1 MEKAT
6 RLNKMAD
13 LLEDGREPDIAKLA
27 KTFKVSEST
36 IKRDLSTI
44 ANQTRENNNSSA
56 DLNRPPPVSQS
67 SQTSPVESPD
77 VSGDDTP
84 PRPPDTPDS
93 IPVDQE
99 AAALLEASFRLGAAG
114 EAVEYHSYS
123 SLLVAC
129 MLAENPASR
138 WFRRRLAELQVEVTN
153 QKTNLALAH
162 LSDDE
167 LIDLAA
173 GRSSIKLKRKTLDWT
188 MSATGWIGKAA
199 DFARRH
205 NPSNIREVSARDLIA
220 AFVFQCNF
228 HSADREK
235 MGLGPAHD
243 QAEGRG
249 VELANGFLS
258 FIFEQHRAEYDIWT
272 EIFRDEFKVEPK
284 PDILQG
290 PATRLS
296 SDRWTIIDRLGYMG
310 YARAIRHFLLHP
322 RTRPPMSIS
331 IQAPWG
337 AGKTS
342 LMRMIQSELDPEAV
356 DAALVGGWSEY
367 LGGTVGMLQSRVN
380 LGRFL
385 KIIQGKERA
394 KSKFQGKHPERY
406 TVWFNAWKYESGDQ
420 LWAGLATAIIDQIS
434 TRMEPLHR
442 EEFLLRLQAAR
453 IDPAKIR
460 RHIYELAFNNTLT
473 GMRNAWLWVR
483 SALPLVLGGI
493 LQGEANLEGALSAG
507 AIGSLLWAASETFK
521 LYNKENE
528 KAKNEPVST
537 SLADV
542 VSVPDYDS
550 EIGFTHRVV
559 EDLQHIFKAL
569 KDSTP
574 PSKETEDGMPPI
586 VVFIDDLDRCS
597 PRKVA
602 DVIEGVNMFLAGDF
616 MPCIFVIGM
625 DPQMVSAAL
634 EKAHKDIIGQLPRY
648 DRKTPLGWRFMDK
661 FVQLPFTIP
670 PPDAN
675 RLTEFRNYLLYGTEV
690 EAVVAEGEQMAR
702 DSQEVISSGNDAK
715 AAALRVASEVGKGKQ
730 LEQAKIEAAA
740 DVLRSTFA
748 LRLQDKMSENFSDSH
763 PLVQDMLSEAA
774 KEYSNNPRDI
784 KRLLN
789 VVRFQYFISRFRL
802 ANDLGIPD
810 PDIMGRWVA
819 LSLRWP
825 AFVRWLQWSPPL
837 VDVELK
843 PDIENQP
850 ELLSEIV
857 CNRLK
862 TLERLSREKI
872 PFEKWREKVR
882 QELHLSEGDV
892 QWDSDP
898 VLRAFLGDKKAKPLS
913 EGAGLGFY

>member
-1 MEKAT
+1 M
-6 RLNKMAD
+6 
-13 LLEDGREPDIAKLA
+13 
-27 KTFKVSEST
+27 SEST
-36 IKRDLSTI
+36 IRRDLNQLAKQQKIEKVSST
-44 ANQTRENNNSSA
+44 
-56 DLNRPPPVSQS
+56 DLNRPPPVNPSAQI
-67 SQTSPVESPD
+67 PKVES
-77 VSGDDTP
+77 SLASEMGTP
-84 PRPPDTPDS
+84 PRPPDTPNS

-114 EAVEYHSYS
+114 EAIEYHSYS

-138 WFRRRLAELQVEVTN
+138 WFRRRLAELPVEVTA
-153 QKTNLALAH
+153 QKTNLALEH
-162 LSDDE
+162 LTDDE

-173 GRSSIKLKRKTLDWT
+173 GRSTIELKNKSLDWT
-188 MSATGWIGKAA
+188 SSARGWLDKAA

-205 NPSNIREVSARDLIA
+205 NQSTTFEVSARDLIA

-228 HSADREK
+228 HLEDRVS
-235 MGLGPAHD
+235 MGLGPAHE
-243 QAEGRG
+243 QAEDRG

-258 FIFEQHRAEYDIWT
+258 FIFEQHRSEYDVWT
-272 EIFRDEFKVEPK
+272 QIFREEFKIEPK

-296 SDRWTIIDRLGYMG
+296 SDRWTITDRLGYMG

-331 IQAPWG
+331 VQAPWG

-342 LMRMIQSELDPEAV
+342 LMRMIQRELDPEAV
-356 DAALVGGWSEY
+356 DAALAGGWSEY
-367 LGGTVGMLQSRVN
+367 LGSKAAGVSPSRVD

-385 KIIQGKERA
+385 KIIQGKEGE

-434 TRMEPLHR
+434 TRMEPMHR

-453 IDPAKIR
+453 IDPAKVR
-460 RHIYELAFNNTLT
+460 SRIYELAFTKTLT
-473 GMRNAWLWVR
+473 GLRDVWLWVR
-483 SALPLVLGGI
+483 SAIPLGIASI
-493 LQGEANLEGALSAG
+493 LQGVAGLEGALPAG
-507 AIGSLLWAASETFK
+507 TVASLLWAAAETFK
-521 LYNKENE
+521 LYGEMNE
-528 KAKNEPVST
+528 EAKGEPVST
-537 SLADV
+537 TLGDV

-574 PSKETEDGMPPI
+574 QTKDTEDGIPPI

-616 MPCIFVIGM
+616 MPCIFIIGM

-634 EKAHKDIIGQLPRY
+634 EKAHKEIVDQLPRY
-648 DRKTPLGWRFMDK
+648 DLKTPLGWRFMDK
-661 FVQLPFTIP
+661 FIQLPFTIP
-670 PPDAN
+670 PPDSTHLA
-675 RLTEFRNYLLYGTEV
+675 EYRNYLLYGTEV
-690 EAVVAEGEQMAR
+690 EAVVEEGEQVAR
-702 DSQEVISSGNDAK
+702 ASKEVISSGSEAK
-715 AAALRVASEVGKGKQ
+715 AAAMRVAIEVGKEKR

-763 PLVQDMLSEAA
+763 PLVQDMLNEAA

-789 VVRFQYFISRFRL
+789 VVRFQYFISRFRI
-802 ANDLGIPD
+802 ANDMGIPD

-825 AFVRWLQWSPPL
+825 AFVRWLQWSPPR
-837 VDVELK
+837 VEVEVKKGVESQL
-843 PDIENQP
+843 

-857 CNRLK
+857 QNRLK
-862 TLERLSREKI
+862 TLENLSREDI
-872 PFEKWREKVR
+872 PFEEWRGKVH
-882 QELHLSEGDV
+882 QKLHLSEGDV
-892 QWDSDP
+892 QWDTDP
-898 VLRAFLGDKKAKPLS
+898 ILRAFLGDEKAKPLS
-913 EGAGLGFY
+913 DGAGLGFY